1 MIGMSSLRTLGTAV
15 RKSEFNPLAPFKVF
29 GAGAVGKEDPFRKLK
44 KRREAAKVAGS
55 KGPKTR

>member
-1 MIGMSSLRTLGTAV
+1 MSAMAGLRGLGTALRGV
-15 RKSEFNPLAPFKVF
+15 EFNPLAPFKVF

-55 KGPKTR
+55 KGPKIR